1 MLRFVSLNPAALP
14 PPATFPAAFPV
25 AGHLTAHLAGD
36 PLRAE
41 VERCIRHTY
50 AQHYGALVPA
60 FAPVLLALRE
70 SGQVLAAAGYRS
82 AGDGPL
88 FLESYLDA
96 PVDCLIAAQTG
107 QPVARA
113 RIVEVGHL
121 AAPHGGE
128 GRRLIQLLGPLLVHE
143 GFDWVVSTVTQELQL
158 MLARLGLATLVLGP
172 ARADALGD
180 QTQYWG
186 SYYSHAPVVLA
197 IHLRSSLR
205 QFLARRAPARAG
217 EAA

>member
-1 MLRFVSLNPAALP
+1 MKF
-14 PPATFPAAFPV
+14 
-25 AGHLTAHLAGD
+25 
-36 PLRAE
+36 
-41 VERCIRHTY
+41 HT
-50 AQHYGALVPA
+50 L
-60 FAPVLLALRE
+60 LLAI
-70 SGQVLAAAGYRS
+70 LAAA
-82 AGDGPL
+82 AVPL
-88 FLESYLDA
+88 PA
-96 PVDCLIAAQTG
+96 AAQQAPDAGRGLDLARRWCAACHVVERGGAGADGTVG
-107 QPVARA
+107 FPAVADDRSTTRE
-113 RIVEVGHL
+113 RITTFL

-158 MLARLGLATLVLGP
+158 MLARLGLAPLVLGP